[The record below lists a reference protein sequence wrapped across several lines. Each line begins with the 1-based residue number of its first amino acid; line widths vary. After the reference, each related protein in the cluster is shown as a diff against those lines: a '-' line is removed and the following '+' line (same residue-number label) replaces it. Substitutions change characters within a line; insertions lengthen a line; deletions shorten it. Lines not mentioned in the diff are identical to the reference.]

1 MADKKTL
8 IIVAVTALIVLV
20 LYPRIK
26 ALPGVSKLPT
36 V

>member
-1 MADKKTL
+1 MNKQTM
-8 IIVAVTALIVLV
+8 IVVAITALVVLV

-26 ALPGVSKLPT
+26 ALPGISKLPT

>member
-1 MADKKTL
+1 MSKQTM
-8 IIVAVTALIVLV
+8 IVVAITALVVLV

-26 ALPGVSKLPT
+26 ALPGLNKLPT